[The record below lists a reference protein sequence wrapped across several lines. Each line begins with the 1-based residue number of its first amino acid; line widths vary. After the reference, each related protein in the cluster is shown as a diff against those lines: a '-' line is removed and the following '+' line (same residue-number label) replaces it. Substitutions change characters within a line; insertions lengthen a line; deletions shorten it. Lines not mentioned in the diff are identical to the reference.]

1 MSMQGDKVNRE
12 QSEGGFDLSK
22 KKPPYPSTLEDFR
35 RHYETHSKAELL
47 EAVANLSV
55 MHNGQLVR
63 ANRLAADLEA
73 TVEYMNEG
81 CICGR
86 APQPKHPVDPRLLT
100 KPKKKTKE

>member
-1 MSMQGDKVNRE
+1 MSTT
-12 QSEGGFDLSK
+12 
-22 KKPPYPSTLEDFR
+22 KPPYPSTLEDFR
-35 RHYETHSKAELL
+35 HHYKTHSKEELL

-63 ANRLAADLEA
+63 ADRLAADFES

-86 APQPKHPVDPRLLT
+86 APAPKHAVDKRLLT
-100 KPKKKTKE
+100 KPRKATNEKAPI